1 MKSLEDRMSAANTIL
16 APYAVPH
23 EGTLGRVTL
32 EAPDSTRY
40 PFQQDRDRIVYT
52 KETRRLMGK
61 TQVFVSGESND
72 HNRTRLT
79 HTAEVVIISRNIA
92 RALGLNEDLVECIAL
107 AHDLGHPPFGH
118 AGEDALNDWMK
129 DNGSSFEHNKQSL
142 RIVEVLTKHPPLQQ
156 GLNPNREVLEGMMK
170 HRTPHD
176 NPEDTIPRNPSLEA
190 LVVNIADEIAYT
202 GHDVD
207 DGLREGI
214 LKMEDLNQIELIQC
228 AQARKTHAS
237 LNSAIVDA
245 LVSDLYEE
253 TNRQIQEQNIH
264 TLDDV
269 YERSDNPV
277 RFSEQMRK
285 KLDELRHYLK
295 ENMYLHADVLKGTEH
310 GKHIVTTLCGH
321 YKNNPNEQILTLQEA
336 NGGDLIEAIKDHVA
350 GMTDDYALAT
360 FSALPQQQEGA

>member
-1 MKSLEDRMSAANTIL
+1 MKNLEDRLTAANTLL

-23 EGTLGRVTL
+23 QGTLGRKVK
-32 EAPDSTRY
+32 EAPDSTRG
-40 PFQQDRDRIVYT
+40 PFVRDRDRIVYA
-52 KETRRLMGK
+52 KEMRRLMGK
-61 TQVFVSGESND
+61 TQVFVSGEGD

-118 AGEDALNDWMK
+118 SGEAALNAWMK
-129 DNGSSFEHNKQSL
+129 DHQSSFEHNKQSL
-142 RIVEVLTKHPPLQQ
+142 RIVEVLAHHPPLAQ

-176 NPEDTIPRNPSLEA
+176 NPEDSIPRNPSLEA

-207 DGLREGI
+207 DGLRENI
-214 LKMEDLNQIELIQC
+214 LTMKDLSQVELIQY

-245 LVSDLYEE
+245 LVTDLYAE
-253 TNRQIQEQNIH
+253 TEKQIDAQNIK

-277 RFSEQMRK
+277 RFSTDMRK
-285 KLDELRHYLK
+285 KLDELRNYLML
-295 ENMYLHADVLKGTEH
+295 NMYLHPDVLQRTEH
-310 GKHIVTTLCGH
+310 GKRIVIALCDH
-321 YKNNPNEQILTLQEA
+321 FHSTPNKQVMTLQKA
-336 NGGDLIEAIKDHVA
+336 NGGNLAEAVKDHIA
-350 GMTDDYALAT
+350 GMTDDYATAT
-360 FSALPQQQEGA
+360 FEALPPQQEDA